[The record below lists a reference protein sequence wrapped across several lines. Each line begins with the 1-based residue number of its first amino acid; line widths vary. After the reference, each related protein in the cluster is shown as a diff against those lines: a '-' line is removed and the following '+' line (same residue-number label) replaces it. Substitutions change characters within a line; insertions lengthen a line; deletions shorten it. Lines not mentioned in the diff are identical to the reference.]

1 MTRKDYILLAKAI
14 KDATTLDEYGDE
26 IVHKGDLI
34 DDLCGELKQDNMEF
48 NKDRFINACNY

>member
-14 KDATTLDEYGDE
+14 KEATTLDAYGDE

-34 DDLCGELKQDNMEF
+34 DQMLLVYSHK
-48 NKDRFINACNY
+48 YYH